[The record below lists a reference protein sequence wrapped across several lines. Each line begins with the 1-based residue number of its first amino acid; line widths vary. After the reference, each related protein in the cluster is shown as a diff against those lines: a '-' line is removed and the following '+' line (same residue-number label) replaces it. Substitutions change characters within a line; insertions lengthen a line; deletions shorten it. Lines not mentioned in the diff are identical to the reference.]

1 MFFKKFFFIFIFLFS
16 TNTLA
21 SGNVAYI
28 DIDFIL
34 NNSLRGK
41 LIIKQLNE
49 LNEKNLID
57 LQNKEKQL
65 ENEKKEI
72 NDKQNTLS
80 NDELNKKI
88 KNFQNKAKLYQ
99 KEKDTMF
106 KNINEIK
113 KKKINN
119 FISEISPVIEK
130 FMKKNTISL
139 LIDKKSVFIAD
150 PKYDITKNVLAV
162 IDEKLKND

>member
-1 MFFKKFFFIFIFLFS
+1 MHFKKYFLIFFYLFS
-16 TNTLA
+16 TNSL
-21 SGNVAYI
+21 SSENIAYI

-34 NNSLRGK
+34 NNSLEGK

-49 LNEKNLID
+49 LNDKNLNN

-72 NDKQNTLS
+72 NNEQNTLS

-88 KNFQNKAKLYQ
+88 KDFQNKIKLFQ
-99 KEKDTMF
+99 KEKDLMV

-113 KKKINN
+113 KKKIKN
-119 FISEISPVIEK
+119 FISKISPIIEK
-130 FMKKNTISL
+130 FMKEKSISI

-150 PKYDITKNVLAV
+150 PKYDITKSILRI
-162 IDEKLKND
+162 IDEKLKNE

>member
-1 MFFKKFFFIFIFLFS
+1 MSFKRFYFIFIFLFS
-16 TNTLA
+16 TNTIA

-34 NNSLRGK
+34 NNSLKGK
-41 LIIKQLNE
+41 LIKKQLNE
-49 LNEKNLID
+49 INEKNLNV

-72 NDKQNTLS
+72 NDEENTLS

-88 KNFQNKAKLYQ
+88 KNFQNNVKLFQ
-99 KEKDTMF
+99 KEKDTMV

-119 FISEISPVIEK
+119 FIEEISPLIEN
-130 FMKKNTISL
+130 FMKENAISL

-150 PKYDITKNVLAV
+150 PKYDITKNVLDV

>member
-1 MFFKKFFFIFIFLFS
+1 MYFKKFFLIFFFIS
-16 TNTLA
+16 TNSL
-21 SGNVAYI
+21 SSENVAYI

-34 NNSLRGK
+34 NNSLEGK

-49 LNEKNLID
+49 LNDKNLNN

-65 ENEKKEI
+65 EDEKKTI
-72 NDKQNTLS
+72 NNEQNILS

-88 KNFQNKAKLYQ
+88 KDFQNKIKLFQ
-99 KEKDTMF
+99 KEKDLMV

-113 KKKINN
+113 KEKINN
-119 FISEISPVIEK
+119 FISKISPIIEK
-130 FMKKNTISL
+130 FMKEKSISL

-150 PKYDITKNVLAV
+150 PKYDITKNILTI
-162 IDEKLKND
+162 IDEKLKNE